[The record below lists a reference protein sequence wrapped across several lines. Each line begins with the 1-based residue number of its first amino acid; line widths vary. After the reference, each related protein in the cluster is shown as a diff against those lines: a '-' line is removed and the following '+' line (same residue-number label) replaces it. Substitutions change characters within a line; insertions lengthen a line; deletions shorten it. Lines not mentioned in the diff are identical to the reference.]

1 VNLVFDEMAIR
12 EQLIYCKG
20 RFVGGVDL
28 GTTDTQDNDTATMAN
43 NACVLMA
50 VAINQHWKI
59 PIGYFLIKSLT
70 ASEKATVIKQA
81 LHLPNEAKVY
91 SITFDGLSSN
101 LTMCCIL
108 GANLCYGH
116 SDFKPYFSNPA
127 TNDPCFIFLDLCHM
141 IKLIRNTL
149 GHKQVLKCE
158 GHQILWLFLQRLE
171 LLQRQEGLRAAN
183 KLTLRAYRFC
193 K

>member
-1 VNLVFDEMAIR
+1 MNLAIR
-12 EQLIYCKG
+12 EQQIYCKG

-28 GTTDTQDNDTATMAN
+28 RTTDTQDNDTATMAN
-43 NACVLMA
+43 NACVLMD

-81 LHLPNEAKVY
+81 LHLLNEVNAKVY

-101 LTMCCIL
+101 LTMCSIL

-149 GHKQVLKCE
+149 GDEQVLKCE
-158 GHQILWLFLQRLE
+158 GHQILWLFFTKIGVASKAR
-171 LLQRQEGLRAAN
+171 GL
-183 KLTLRAYRFC
+183 KSC
-193 K
+193 